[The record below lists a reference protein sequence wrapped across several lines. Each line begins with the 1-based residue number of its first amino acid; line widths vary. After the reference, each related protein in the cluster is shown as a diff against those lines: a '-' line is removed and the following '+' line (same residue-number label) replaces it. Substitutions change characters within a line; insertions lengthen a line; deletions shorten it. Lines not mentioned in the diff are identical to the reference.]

1 MEGYQSNTITINEDL
16 VQLELFVSA
25 RGLYDMDVFSKSDPY
40 VKVSFKRAP
49 NQPWTLIGRTE
60 TIDNNLNPN
69 FQRSFIV
76 DYIF

>member
-1 MEGYQSNTITINEDL
+1 MTLNEEL
-16 VQLELFVSA
+16 VELEIFVSA

-40 VKVSFKRAP
+40 VKVYFKRGP
-49 NQPWTLIGRTE
+49 NQPWTLLGRTE

-76 DYIF
+76 NYVF

>member
-1 MEGYQSNTITINEDL
+1 
-16 VQLELFVSA
+16 
-25 RGLYDMDVFSKSDPY
+25 MDIFSKSDPY

-49 NQPWTLIGRTE
+49 NQPWAFLGRTE

-69 FQRSFIV
+69 FKKSFIV